1 MYRCDLLL
9 AEIHLKSGLKLLQSS
24 LDVLL
29 FLLTVGQ
36 VGEEIPHI
44 FRSDCLLLA
53 EVVSQKGGQP
63 RVRDI

>member
-29 FLLTVGQ
+29 LLLTVGQ

-53 EVVSQKGGQP
+53 EVVS
-63 RVRDI
+63 